1 MADFLVKIDG
11 IEGEATLSGY
21 EGWIECTSMKHA
33 ISLPV
38 VAQASGRTEGTSR
51 HGAMFMLHA
60 IDKATP
66 ALKLACAAGT
76 NVGDVE
82 VHRMRMIG
90 GQPRPV
96 EQIALTK
103 VLVSEAGTD
112 TALDAET
119 NELAAEPDEVF
130 ALAYAD
136 IRWTAQHYVDGVDSG
151 AVEGGW
157 STATQSVP

>member
-1 MADFLVKIDG
+1 MADYLVKIDG

-21 EGWIECTSMKHA
+21 EGWIECVSMKHA

-51 HGAMFMLHA
+51 HGAMLMMHA

-66 ALKLACAAGT
+66 ALKLACSAGA

-90 GQPRPV
+90 GQARPV
-96 EQIALTK
+96 EQISMSR
-103 VLVSEAGTD
+103 VMVSEVGID
-112 TALDAET
+112 TPIFCVSL
-119 NELAAEPDEVF
+119 
-130 ALAYAD
+130 
-136 IRWTAQHYVDGVDSG
+136 
-151 AVEGGW
+151 
-157 STATQSVP
+157 

>member
-1 MADFLVKIDG
+1 MADFMVKIDG
-11 IEGEATLSGY
+11 VEGEAALSGY
-21 EGWIECTSMKHA
+21 EGWIECTSMKHP

-51 HGAMFMLHA
+51 HGAMLMLHA

-66 ALKLACAAGT
+66 ALKLACAAGA

-90 GQPRPV
+90 GQSRPV
-96 EQIALTK
+96 EQIRLSK
-103 VLVSEAGTD
+103 VMVSEEGID
-112 TALDAET
+112 TAIDPET
-119 NELAAEPDEVF
+119 NDLGDEPDEVF

-157 STATQSVP
+157 STATQRVL

>member
-66 ALKLACAAGT
+66 ALKLACAAGA

-90 GQPRPV
+90 GQARPV
-96 EQIALTK
+96 EQINLTR
-103 VLVSEAGTD
+103 VMVSEAGID
-112 TALDAET
+112 TAIDPET
-119 NELAAEPDEVF
+119 NELGSEPDEVF

-136 IRWTAQHYVDGVDSG
+136 IRWTAQHYVDGTDSG

-157 STATQSVP
+157 STATQSVL